1 LIVSDFKR
9 ELDSLTPLFLAQS
22 IAIIG
27 ASENPVKPSGQP
39 LVALTRAGY
48 KGHIYPVNPRHK
60 TLLNLPCYPSIDD
73 IPGPVDLA
81 IIAVP
86 ARLTIAAL
94 RQCADKGV
102 KGVII
107 FTSGFA
113 EIGSEGAA
121 EQQKMTDLARATG
134 LRICGP
140 NCMGIFSSRN
150 RLMANFAVAKM
161 PDRVLVPDLLGF
173 ISQSGG
179 FGAAIYEVVREKGY
193 GFSHFV
199 STGNE
204 ADLEFSHYLGF
215 MAIDPHT
222 KAIGG
227 YLEGVK
233 DGAKFLQAA
242 DLALDNGKPVLL
254 IKAGRSEV
262 AARAAAS
269 HTGALVGSEQVY
281 SAVFKQKGI
290 IRVESLE
297 EFNLMLPII
306 AKDKIPRGRRVAI
319 LATSGGSGVMLADK
333 CAQNGLEVVPLQD
346 KTRAALA
353 AVLPEFASTANPVDI
368 TSAIMTSPN
377 LLEKCAD
384 LVLADPGVDMVIV
397 TYWTA
402 HGEGGGEGIRLDNM
416 IRVGNRTPKPL
427 FNLIWGPEQAVR
439 EALNLMNDE
448 LIPAAR
454 EADFAIRALASL
466 AGYNEFLQSRGDNT
480 LPAPTI
486 PAEAKQKVAD
496 ILRHL
501 PPGARLTEYTAKKV
515 LQAYGIPVTRETIAV
530 NEAEAVNAAADLG
543 YPVAMKIMS
552 PDILHKTDTGG
563 VMLNISSPAAV
574 RESYH
579 RLMEAALAH
588 NPAANLEGVLVQEML
603 PGGTE
608 MIVGIGKD
616 PVFGSTVLTGLG
628 GIFVEALEDVALRV
642 VPVSPRDAEEMLSE
656 LKGRKILDG
665 LRGQPP
671 ADTEA
676 VQEIIQRV
684 ARLAEDFPNITELDI
699 NPLFVYPRGK
709 GACAA
714 DALIVLE

>member
-1 LIVSDFKR
+1 MTASDFKQ
-9 ELDSLTPLFLAQS
+9 ELDSLTPLFSAQS
-22 IAIIG
+22 VAIIG
-27 ASENPVKPSGQP
+27 ASEDPIKPSGQP

-48 KGHIYPVNPRHK
+48 AGHIYPVNPKHS
-60 TLLNLPCYPSIDD
+60 TIFNLTCYPSIHD

-86 ARLTIAAL
+86 AGITLEAL

-102 KGVII
+102 KGAIV

-113 EIGSEGAA
+113 EVGPEGAA
-121 EQQKMTDLARATG
+121 GQHKMTVLAGETG
-134 LRICGP
+134 MRICGP
-140 NCMGIFSSRN
+140 NCLGIFSSLN
-150 RLMANFAVAKM
+150 RLMANFGVDSM
-161 PDRVLVPDLLGF
+161 PEQVLVPDLLGF

-179 FGAAIYEVVREKGY
+179 FGAAIYEVIKENGY

-222 KAIGG
+222 RVIGG
-227 YLEGVK
+227 YMEGVK

-242 DLALDNGKPVLL
+242 DLALDNGKPVLI

-269 HTGALVGSEQVY
+269 HTGALVGSEKVY

-297 EFNLMLPII
+297 EFNLMLPMI
-306 AKDKIPRGRRVAI
+306 ARDKLPRGRRVAI
-319 LATSGGSGVMLADK
+319 MSSSGGSGVLLADK
-333 CAQNGLEVVPLQD
+333 CAQNGLEVVPLQAD
-346 KTRAALA
+346 TRAGLA
-353 AVLPEFASTANPVDI
+353 ALLPGFASTANPVDI
-368 TSAIMTSPN
+368 TSAIMTSPD
-377 LLEKCAD
+377 LLEKCAR
-384 LVLADPGVDMVIV
+384 LVLGDPGVDMVIAA
-397 TYWTA
+397 YWTA
-402 HGEGGGEGIRLDNM
+402 HGDSGKVNFDRIIRAGKDAQ
-416 IRVGNRTPKPL
+416 KPF
-427 FNLIWGPEQAVR
+427 FNLVWGPDQAVR
-439 EALNLMNDE
+439 ETLHLMHNE

-466 AGYNEFLQSRGDNT
+466 AGYNEYLQTRRDNT
-480 LPAPTI
+480 RTAPAI
-486 PAEAKQKVAD
+486 PADAKEKATD
-496 ILRHL
+496 IMRRLS
-501 PPGARLTEYTAKKV
+501 PGAGLTEHTAKKI
-515 LQAYGIPVTRETIAV
+515 LQAYGIPVTREILAA
-530 NEAEAVNAAADLG
+530 NEEEAVKAAEDLG

-563 VMLNISSPAAV
+563 VLLNITTPGAV
-574 RESYH
+574 RESFR
-579 RLMEAALAH
+579 RLTETALASK
-588 NPAANLEGVLVQEML
+588 PGAQLEGILVQEML
-603 PGGTE
+603 TGGTE
-608 MIVGIGKD
+608 MIVGVGKD
-616 PVFGSTVLTGLG
+616 PVFGPTVLTGLG
-628 GIFVEALEDVALRV
+628 GIFVEALEDTALRV
-642 VPVSPRDAEEMLSE
+642 VPVSPLDAEEMLTE
-656 LKGRKILDG
+656 LKGRKILAG

-676 VQEIIQRV
+676 VREIIQRV
-684 ARLAEDFPNITELDI
+684 SRLAEDFPNIAELDI